1 MSNNWFQFRQFR
13 IEQDQC
19 GMKVSTDAC
28 VFGGLLIRIMKG
40 LPAAARALDIGTGT
54 GLLSL
59 MLAQEFPSLHIDAVE
74 IDRDAYG
81 QACYNIEQSS
91 WAGRIRC
98 HYGSIQEYARNCRQ
112 QYDLIICNPPFFTA
126 HLPAAEAKRQL
137 ARQTTSLSQAELLHA
152 ISRMLL
158 PGGLAGLLY
167 PASEEGRVVSEL
179 ERSGL
184 KVCKKIKIYPSHNKS
199 YNRVVYVLSDK
210 IQVLDCADHFYLRSS
225 NNAYSS
231 DYKTLLQNF
240 LLEKNNFLEKKISI
254 N

>member
-1 MSNNWFQFRQFR
+1 MPNSWFQFRQFR
-13 IEQDQC
+13 VEQDQC

-74 IDRDAYG
+74 IDRDAYR
-81 QACYNIEQSS
+81 QACYNIEQSP
-91 WAGRIRC
+91 WGGRIRC
-98 HYGSIQEYARNCRQ
+98 HHGSIQEYGQDSRP
-112 QYDLIICNPPFFTA
+112 QYDLIICNPPFFTG

-137 ARQTTSLSQAELLHA
+137 ARHTASLSHAELLQA

-167 PASEEGRVVSEL
+167 PASEEGRVASEL

-184 KVCKKIKIYPSHNKS
+184 EVCKKIKIYPSHNKD
-199 YNRVVYVLSDK
+199 YNRVVYILSDK
-210 IQVLDCADHFYLRSS
+210 IQVLDFADHFYLRGSD
-225 NNAYSS
+225 NAYSS
-231 DYKTLLQNF
+231 DYKALLQNF